1 MVFPE
6 PVSPTIITTLLSLI
20 TDSSWKVGREE
31 CAVREGIYN
40 SRGEG
45 GGGGKGRYTLAV
57 HVNDIANGYIY
68 TVMSKKYPIL
78 PYPNLHVHVHLTTS
92 TCTCTCKL
100 M

>member
-20 TDSSWKVGREE
+20 TDSSWREE

-57 HVNDIANGYIY
+57 HVNDIANRC
-68 TVMSKKYPIL
+68 MSKKCPIL

-92 TCTCTCKL
+92 TCTCTCKCRVGRVKVG
-100 M
+100 